1 MVCGVVSVC
10 VCVAWVEVWEKWH
23 DAEGC
28 TYVVCR
34 WEVYVS
40 GWLAKDSSGCVA
52 LSVGVLCSGG
62 GEPGGWAVGS
72 VLSFSPAPLTAS
84 DSRMWFV
91 KSFLLLFIVIVL
103 SFPSTRLRFSSNPKR
118 SQNEDCVAQWQRVG
132 FQSQR
137 LRVRF
142 SSRSSFFGFSSQK
155 ASAGRHPGLF
165 FAPPDPYMRLEMD
178 VSYLQLQF

>member
-1 MVCGVVSVC
+1 MWYADGRCMSVDGSPKIALVVWLYPWAFFAQGGTSL
-10 VCVAWVEVWEKWH
+10 VAGQWEL
-23 DAEGC
+23 
-28 TYVVCR
+28 CR
-34 WEVYVS
+34 H
-40 GWLAKDSSGCVA
+40 
-52 LSVGVLCSGG
+52 
-62 GEPGGWAVGS
+62 
-72 VLSFSPAPLTAS
+72 SPAAPAYRL